1 MICVEGVDWE
11 ILRILKL
18 IPMRNIDIVNQLG
31 IDKGTVSKSISA
43 MEMMGLIKRDKRI
56 LSLTKTGIWYAEF
69 YEKVRKNRTR

>member
-56 LSLTKTGIWYAEF
+56 LSLTKIGIWYAEF

>member
-1 MICVEGVDWE
+1 MIRVEGVDWE

-43 MEMMGLIKRDKRI
+43 MEIMGLIKRDKKM

-69 YEKVRKNRTR
+69 YEKVKKHEPR